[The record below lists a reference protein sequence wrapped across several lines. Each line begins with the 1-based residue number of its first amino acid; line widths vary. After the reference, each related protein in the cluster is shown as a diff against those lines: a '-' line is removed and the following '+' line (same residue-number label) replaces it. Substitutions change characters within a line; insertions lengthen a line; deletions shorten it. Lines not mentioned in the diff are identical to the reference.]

1 MKFNYSKD
9 VIAGIKTSKVAN
21 KETNDCVVKAVAASI
36 GVTYDTAHSFVKETF
51 KREDRKGVLNKE
63 IIENMSKLSEVGV
76 TKVGTKE
83 VSFEVMPKQAI
94 TNMYKLYGELIHRQ
108 KTVKSFMESYPKG
121 SYIVTVAK
129 HAFAVVD
136 GVLIDNEGTE
146 YKPTRKVQSAYKVID
161 KTADIQLSLI

>member
-9 VIAGIKTSKVAN
+9 VISGIKTSKVAN

-36 GVTYDTAHSFVKETF
+36 GVTYDTAHTFVKETF
-51 KREDRKGVLNKE
+51 NREDRKGVLNKE
-63 IIENMSKLSEVGV
+63 LVENMSKLSEVGIA
-76 TKVGTKE
+76 KIGTKE

-136 GVLIDNEGTE
+136 GVMIDNVGTE
-146 YKPTRKVQSAYKVID
+146 YKPTRKVTGAYKVID
-161 KTADIQLSLI
+161 KTADVQLSLI